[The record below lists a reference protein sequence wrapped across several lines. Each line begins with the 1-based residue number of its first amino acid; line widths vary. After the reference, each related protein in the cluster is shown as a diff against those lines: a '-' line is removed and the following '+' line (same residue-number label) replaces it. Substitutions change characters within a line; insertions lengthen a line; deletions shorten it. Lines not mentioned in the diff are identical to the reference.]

1 MRGPQSRPATRRRT
15 TPKLLV
21 AVPVAL
27 IGGFAGS
34 FGWPWYQWATAGES
48 PYDEVGIDV
57 NNMMPAPMHNWAC
70 ARIAQRFPGTLP
82 PSGC

>member
-1 MRGPQSRPATRRRT
+1 MKPNRPPAARRAI
-15 TPKLLV
+15 LFLV
-21 AVPVAL
+21 VVPLAL
-27 IGGFAGS
+27 CAGAAGS

-57 NNMMPAPMHNWAC
+57 NNAMPGPLHRWAC
-70 ARIAQRFPGTLP
+70 ARIAERFPRTLP